1 MGVVRG
7 SVSIAPLDSNM
18 YNGDLMATGK
28 FEDALTRIEE
38 IVQALEKGDLSLE
51 ESVKRFEEGIKLS
64 KQCMKMLQE
73 AERKVEILMEDKDGA
88 KQPRPFSESRVE
100 RDKQSPGLP
109 GPDEDEDFEED
120 EDDDDDDE
128 KDDGDSD
135 KDEEEDR

>member
-7 SVSIAPLDSNM
+7 RVSIAPLDSNM
-18 YNGDLMATGK
+18 YNGGLMATGK

-73 AERKVEILMEDKDGA
+73 AEGKGEILMEDKDGA

-100 RDKQSPGLP
+100 RDKRSPGSP
-109 GPDEDEDFEED
+109 GAP
-120 EDDDDDDE
+120 
-128 KDDGDSD
+128 GSN
-135 KDEEEDR
+135 KDE